1 MERREAP
8 WDPASPRQRRR
19 PRWGEF
25 RAAYPRIVTAMAIGV
40 CALLAVDAWTLYKR
54 WRYSRQIAGAH
65 ASMSDVERRQAEAIL
80 AAAEDRT
87 RLQLALVRRDAQ
99 LENDLN
105 LAVSLEK
112 GRLYLQREGAQ
123 LREIPLRI
131 GPEKKI
137 GPGEGAVQVAAPRG
151 RFTIADVVSGSH
163 RWRAPE
169 WLLADRGLPPAPRD
183 FAGGLG
189 PIAIV
194 LSGGAVIYSDPASG
208 PLADK
213 GYVMPGAA
221 RASAADLEA
230 IREVLEVGM
239 PVYFY

>member
-8 WDPASPRQRRR
+8 WDDGSPRQRRR

-25 RAAYPRIVTAMAIGV
+25 RTAYPRIVTAMALG
-40 CALLAVDAWTLYKR
+40 LAGLIAIDAWLVYKR
-54 WRYSRQIAGAH
+54 VRYSRQIASARD
-65 ASMSDVERRQAEAIL
+65 SMSDVERKQADTIL
-80 AAAEDRT
+80 AAAADRT
-87 RLQLALVRRDAQ
+87 KLQVALVRRDAR
-99 LENDLN
+99 LEDDLN

-112 GRLYLQREGAQ
+112 GKLYLQREGAQ
-123 LREIPLRI
+123 LREIPVRI
-131 GPEKKI
+131 GPDKKI
-137 GPGEGAVQVAAPRG
+137 GGGEGAVQVAAPRG
-151 RFTIADVVSGSH
+151 RFTIVDVAGGDH

-169 WLLADRGLPPAPRD
+169 WLLAERGLPASPRD

-189 PIAIV
+189 PVAIV

-208 PLADK
+208 PLKDPD
-213 GYVMPGAA
+213 YVMPGAA
-221 RASAADLEA
+221 RASTADLEA

>member
-8 WDPASPRQRRR
+8 WEPGSPRQRRR

-25 RAAYPRIVTAMAIGV
+25 RSAYPRILAAMAIGLAGLI
-40 CALLAVDAWTLYKR
+40 ALDAWVVYKR
-54 WRYSRQIAGAH
+54 WRYSRQIADARD
-65 ASMSDVERRQAEAIL
+65 SMSAVERQQADAIL
-80 AAAEDRT
+80 AAAADRT
-87 RLQLALVRRDAQ
+87 KLQLALVRRDAQ

-112 GRLYLQREGAQ
+112 GKLYLQREGAQ
-123 LREIPLRI
+123 LREIPVRI
-131 GPEKKI
+131 GAEKKI
-137 GPGEGAVQVAAPRG
+137 GEGDGAVSVAPPRG
-151 RFTIADVVSGSH
+151 RFTIVDVVGGSH
-163 RWRAPE
+163 RWKAPE
-169 WLLADRGLPPAPRD
+169 WLLADRGLPASPRD
-183 FAGGLG
+183 FEGGLG

-194 LSGGAVIYSDPASG
+194 LSGGAVVYSDPAGG

-221 RASAADLEA
+221 RASTADLEA